1 MTKVKKNEGYDIYEH
16 VHRFAAWAAARAA
29 STKGQRFKVKKGK
42 ELIEAARLKDYL
54 NGKKSLPDNPK
65 GMDKIHRMWRKS
77 VRSAA
82 DERGFVISHGVAA
95 KLINVYFK
103 AGLVTIANCNQQ
115 IGALHPPIDRE
126 LLKSLRKSDEKS
138 GEKSDQ
144 ERAIFWRSKEVNGA
158 GWSNFSSDEYE
169 EVIGMIRKKLGSE
182 KQLWMI
188 EKYWQGYQG

>member
-82 DERGFVISHGVAA
+82 DERGFVISHPTGNFPHALRLRRLVPAGRKSPLA
-95 KLINVYFK
+95 RHGADFDP
-103 AGLVTIANCNQQ
+103 GLV
-115 IGALHPPIDRE
+115 GPRGGFGV
-126 LLKSLRKSDEKS
+126 LR
-138 GEKSDQ
+138 
-144 ERAIFWRSKEVNGA
+144 RV
-158 GWSNFSSDEYE
+158 
-169 EVIGMIRKKLGSE
+169 
-182 KQLWMI
+182 
-188 EKYWQGYQG
+188 